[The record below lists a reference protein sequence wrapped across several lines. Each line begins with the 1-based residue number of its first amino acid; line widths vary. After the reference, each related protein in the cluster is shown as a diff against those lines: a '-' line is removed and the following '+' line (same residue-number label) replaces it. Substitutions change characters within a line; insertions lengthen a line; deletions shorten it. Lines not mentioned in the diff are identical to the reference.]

1 MPYGFHSR
9 KNGKI
14 ISPKFDASKK
24 KNDKLMSDSNP
35 VHEPN
40 AAGFE
45 VNDILAKHCQ
55 KYRKHSSRFGR
66 IIGKFTESHS
76 MTDLKRTALKI
87 TLVLFIAQ
95 SLASAGFIAAAA
107 INPILG
113 AKLASSRSLATLPTA
128 VYLLSGA
135 LSASG
140 WGNLMDR
147 IGRRNAIVLGLLL
160 GALGNV
166 LVLAAIQISLFALV
180 LIGLMMM
187 GMTNSAVLLGRFA
200 AAEVNPPDQ
209 RGRAISLVVLGG
221 VIGTILARLSAVPMS
236 GLVVSMGMDE
246 LAGAYFTTLV
256 LFAIASVF
264 VFIGLRP
271 DPREA
276 GREVATLYPES
287 IPHGESRP
295 IAQILRQP
303 AAATAVTAMTL
314 GQVVMV
320 AIMVVTSLHME
331 DHMHPRSDIYSVI
344 SAHTFGM
351 YAPSIISGW
360 LLDRW
365 GRGRMILIGS
375 ATLLLSCITAPLS
388 PGVLPLGIALF
399 LLGVGWNFCFVGGS
413 TLLADQLSPLER
425 SRTQGTNDL
434 LVGLASAVISLSSG
448 IIFDTT
454 SYTMMAIIA
463 GALSL
468 VPLVMS
474 VSFLR
479 KTNVPAVA

>member
-1 MPYGFHSR
+1 
-9 KNGKI
+9 
-14 ISPKFDASKK
+14 
-24 KNDKLMSDSNP
+24 
-35 VHEPN
+35 
-40 AAGFE
+40 
-45 VNDILAKHCQ
+45 
-55 KYRKHSSRFGR
+55 
-66 IIGKFTESHS
+66 
-76 MTDLKRTALKI
+76 MTDLKRVAVKI
-87 TLVLFIAQ
+87 TTILFIAQ

-113 AKLASSRSLATLPTA
+113 AKLAASRSLATLPTA

-135 LSASG
+135 LSASA
-140 WGNLMDR
+140 WGYLMDR
-147 IGRRNAIVLGLLL
+147 IGRRNGIVLGLLL
-160 GALGNV
+160 GVLGNI
-166 LVLAAIQISLFALV
+166 LVLAAIQVSSFALV
-180 LIGLMMM
+180 LTGLTLM

-200 AAEVNPPDQ
+200 AAEVNPPAQ
-209 RGRAISLVVLGG
+209 RGRAISAVVLGG
-221 VIGTILARLSAVPMS
+221 VTGTILARLSAVPMS
-236 GLVVSMGMDE
+236 GFVVRLGMDE

-256 LFAIASVF
+256 LFALAAVF
-264 VFIGLRP
+264 VFLGLRP
-271 DPREA
+271 DPREV
-276 GREVATLYPES
+276 GRQVAELYPES
-287 IPHGESRP
+287 IPQGEARP
-295 IAQILRQP
+295 ISRILRQP
-303 AAATAVTAMTL
+303 AAITAVTAMAL

-320 AIMVVTSLHME
+320 AIMVITSLYME

-351 YAPSIISGW
+351 YAPSIVSGW

-375 ATLLLSCITAPLS
+375 ATLLLACITAPLS
-388 PGVLPLGIALF
+388 PDVLPLGIALF

-448 IIFDTT
+448 FIFSAT
-454 SYTMMAIIA
+454 SYTIMAVVA

-479 KTNVPAVA
+479 KTTVPAAA